1 MIGKKLLAYRLGAA
15 TVETFHVVLHSL
27 AGEVDDGN
35 QTPGSGL
42 LALSGFW
49 KGLTPSFSFSS
60 QLAVMLGEK
69 GAA

>member
-35 QTPGSGL
+35 QTPGLLPPGADGILEGL
-42 LALSGFW
+42 
-49 KGLTPSFSFSS
+49 SS
-60 QLAVMLGEK
+60 QFFLQQPANIES
-69 GAA
+69 